1 MSPPFPRRHTILPRR
16 IAEPAETRTR
26 RATACSIS
34 LTKRS
39 EEGLADVAE
48 MTGEARVVTLDR
60 LRPDDTANLLDIM
73 FLWADLA
80 KLRRLVA
87 GQCAAAGLTGTRL
100 DDFVLAV
107 HEIAA
112 NAIVHAGA
120 GGRLILRR
128 AAGGLRCLV
137 ADTLPK
143 TPASCPAPRRR
154 DTREWPREAAGPG
167 EPIGTDNGRGLWLAA
182 TLADEL
188 SITSGPDSTI
198 VSLYMRL
205 D

>member
-1 MSPPFPRRHTILPRR
+1 
-16 IAEPAETRTR
+16 
-26 RATACSIS
+26 
-34 LTKRS
+34 
-39 EEGLADVAE
+39 VAE
-48 MTGEARVVTLDR
+48 MTGEARVVALDR
-60 LRPDDTANLLDIM
+60 LRSGDIADCSGELLDVV
-73 FLWADLA
+73 FGWADFA
-80 KLRRLVA
+80 RLRRQVA
-87 GQCAAAGLTGTRL
+87 AQCAAAGLTGTRL

-128 AAGGLRCLV
+128 AASGLRCLV
-137 ADTLPK
+137 ADTVPK
-143 TPASCPAPRRR
+143 AAVSCPAPRSGG
-154 DTREWPREAAGPG
+154 TREMASTTAEPG
-167 EPIGTDNGRGLWLAA
+167 EPIGADCGRGLWLAA

-205 D
+205 E

>member
-1 MSPPFPRRHTILPRR
+1 M
-16 IAEPAETRTR
+16 
-26 RATACSIS
+26 
-34 LTKRS
+34 
-39 EEGLADVAE
+39 AE
-48 MTGEARVVTLDR
+48 MTGEARVVALDR
-60 LRPDDTANLLDIM
+60 LWPGDIADCSGELLDVV
-73 FLWADLA
+73 FGWADFA
-80 KLRRLVA
+80 RLRHQVA
-87 GQCAAAGLTGTRL
+87 AQCAAAGLTGTRL

-128 AAGGLRCLV
+128 AASGLRCLV
-137 ADTLPK
+137 ADTIPK
-143 TPASCPAPRRR
+143 GTVSCPAPRSA
-154 DTREWPREAAGPG
+154 DMRETAAAAVAEAEPG
-167 EPIGTDNGRGLWLAA
+167 EPIGADSGRGLWLAA

-205 D
+205 E

>member
-1 MSPPFPRRHTILPRR
+1 
-16 IAEPAETRTR
+16 
-26 RATACSIS
+26 
-34 LTKRS
+34 
-39 EEGLADVAE
+39 
-48 MTGEARVVTLDR
+48 MTGEARVVALDR
-60 LRPDDTANLLDIM
+60 LWPGDIGDHSGDLLDIM
-73 FLWADLA
+73 FGWTDFA

-120 GGRLILRR
+120 GGRLVLRR
-128 AAGGLRCLV
+128 VTNGLRCLV
-137 ADTLPK
+137 ADTIPK
-143 TPASCPAPRRR
+143 NAVSCPAPRSG
-154 DTREWPREAAGPG
+154 DTRELRAGRGDLGELSEAGEAG
-167 EPIGTDNGRGLWLAA
+167 EPIGADCGRGLWLAA

>member
-1 MSPPFPRRHTILPRR
+1 
-16 IAEPAETRTR
+16 
-26 RATACSIS
+26 
-34 LTKRS
+34 
-39 EEGLADVAE
+39 VAE
-48 MTGEARVVTLDR
+48 ITGEARVVALDR
-60 LRPDDTANLLDIM
+60 LWPGDIVDRSGDLLDIV
-73 FLWADLA
+73 FGWADFA
-80 KLRRLVA
+80 RLRRLVA

-120 GGRLILRR
+120 GGRLILQRV
-128 AAGGLRCLV
+128 ANGLRCLV
-137 ADTLPK
+137 ADTIPK
-143 TPASCPAPRRR
+143 NALSCPAPRSG
-154 DTREWPREAAGPG
+154 DLRELPAGPG
-167 EPIGTDNGRGLWLAA
+167 EPGEPMGAECGRGLWLAA

>member
-1 MSPPFPRRHTILPRR
+1 
-16 IAEPAETRTR
+16 
-26 RATACSIS
+26 
-34 LTKRS
+34 
-39 EEGLADVAE
+39 VAE
-48 MTGEARVVTLDR
+48 MTDEARVVALDR
-60 LRPDDTANLLDIM
+60 LWPGDIADRSGDLLDVV
-73 FLWADLA
+73 FGWADFA
-80 KLRRLVA
+80 RLRRQVA
-87 GQCAAAGLTGTRL
+87 AQCADAGLTGTRL

-128 AAGGLRCLV
+128 AASGLRCLV
-137 ADTLPK
+137 ADTIPK
-143 TPASCPAPRRR
+143 AALSCPAARSG
-154 DTREWPREAAGPG
+154 DTREMTSTTTEPAEPAERAEPG
-167 EPIGTDNGRGLWLAA
+167 EPIGADCGRGLWLAA

-205 D
+205 E

>member
-1 MSPPFPRRHTILPRR
+1 
-16 IAEPAETRTR
+16 
-26 RATACSIS
+26 
-34 LTKRS
+34 
-39 EEGLADVAE
+39 VAE
-48 MTGEARVVTLDR
+48 MTGEARVVALDR
-60 LRPDDTANLLDIM
+60 LRPGEIADRGGDLLDVV
-73 FLWADLA
+73 FGWADFA
-80 KLRRLVA
+80 KLRRMVA
-87 GQCAAAGLTGTRL
+87 AQCAAAGLTGTRL

-128 AAGGLRCLV
+128 ATNGLRCLV
-137 ADTLPK
+137 ADTIPK
-143 TPASCPAPRRR
+143 ASVSCPAPRSGDVR
-154 DTREWPREAAGPG
+154 DLPEPG
-167 EPIGTDNGRGLWLAA
+167 QPIGADSGRGLWLAA

>member
-1 MSPPFPRRHTILPRR
+1 
-16 IAEPAETRTR
+16 
-26 RATACSIS
+26 
-34 LTKRS
+34 
-39 EEGLADVAE
+39 VAE
-48 MTGEARVVTLDR
+48 MTGEARVVALDR
-60 LRPDDTANLLDIM
+60 LRPGDIADCSGELLDVV
-73 FLWADLA
+73 FGWADFA
-80 KLRRLVA
+80 RLRRQVA
-87 GQCAAAGLTGTRL
+87 AQCAAAGLTGTRL

-128 AAGGLRCLV
+128 AASGLRCLV
-137 ADTLPK
+137 ADTIPK
-143 TPASCPAPRRR
+143 GTVSCPAPRSA
-154 DTREWPREAAGPG
+154 DMREIAAAVGAEAEPG
-167 EPIGTDNGRGLWLAA
+167 EPIGADCGRGLWLAA

>member
-1 MSPPFPRRHTILPRR
+1 M
-16 IAEPAETRTR
+16 
-26 RATACSIS
+26 
-34 LTKRS
+34 
-39 EEGLADVAE
+39 AE
-48 MTGEARVVTLDR
+48 MTGEARVVALDR
-60 LRPDDTANLLDIM
+60 LRPGDIADCSGELLDVV
-73 FLWADLA
+73 FGWADFA
-80 KLRRLVA
+80 RLRRQVA
-87 GQCAAAGLTGTRL
+87 AQCAAAGLTGTRL

-128 AAGGLRCLV
+128 AASGLRCLV
-137 ADTLPK
+137 ADTIPK
-143 TPASCPAPRRR
+143 GTVSCPAPRSA
-154 DTREWPREAAGPG
+154 DVRETAAAAAVTEPG
-167 EPIGTDNGRGLWLAA
+167 EPIGADSGRGLWLAA

>member
-1 MSPPFPRRHTILPRR
+1 M
-16 IAEPAETRTR
+16 
-26 RATACSIS
+26 
-34 LTKRS
+34 
-39 EEGLADVAE
+39 AE
-48 MTGEARVVTLDR
+48 MTGEARVVVLDR
-60 LRPDDTANLLDIM
+60 RWPGDLADRSDLLDVV
-73 FLWADLA
+73 FGWADFA

-87 GQCAAAGLTGTRL
+87 RQCADAGLTGTRL

-120 GGRLILRR
+120 DGRLVLRR
-128 AAGGLRCLV
+128 AANGLRCV
-137 ADTLPK
+137 IADTAAESMAP
-143 TPASCPAPRRR
+143 CPAPRRGELPEPA
-154 DTREWPREAAGPG
+154 DCT
-167 EPIGTDNGRGLWLAA
+167 EPIGADSGRGLWLAA

>member
-1 MSPPFPRRHTILPRR
+1 
-16 IAEPAETRTR
+16 
-26 RATACSIS
+26 
-34 LTKRS
+34 
-39 EEGLADVAE
+39 
-48 MTGEARVVTLDR
+48 MTGEARIITLDR
-60 LRPDDTANLLDIM
+60 PWPGDTPELLDIV
-73 FLWADLA
+73 FGWADFA
-80 KLRRLVA
+80 KLRCLVA

-128 AAGGLRCLV
+128 AASGLRCLI
-137 ADTLPK
+137 ADTNPQNPQNPR
-143 TPASCPAPRRR
+143 TPVNCPAPRGGQGGER
-154 DTREWPREAAGPG
+154 PRQAAGPG
-167 EPIGTDNGRGLWLAA
+167 EPIGADNGRGLWLAA

-198 VSLYMRL
+198 VSLYIRL

>member
-1 MSPPFPRRHTILPRR
+1 M
-16 IAEPAETRTR
+16 
-26 RATACSIS
+26 
-34 LTKRS
+34 
-39 EEGLADVAE
+39 AE
-48 MTGEARVVTLDR
+48 MTGGARVVPLDR
-60 LRPDDTANLLDIM
+60 LRPCDITERSGDLLDVV
-73 FLWADLA
+73 FGFADFA
-80 KLRRLVA
+80 RLRRLVA
-87 GQCAAAGLTGTRL
+87 AQCAAAGLTGTRL

-128 AAGGLRCLV
+128 AANGIRCLV
-137 ADTLPK
+137 ADAAPK
-143 TPASCPAPRRR
+143 GQVSCPPPRRADPLEMPGER
-154 DTREWPREAAGPG
+154 G
-167 EPIGTDNGRGLWLAA
+167 EPIGADSGRGLWLAA

-188 SITSGPDSTI
+188 SIASGPDNTI